1 MDLSNYIVG
10 GAALGGVIGFWNQIK
25 SVLWRFCSF
34 FLQRVEFDP
43 RLHVYVI
50 SGLIDRGFV
59 PSFFRDQSY
68 KANAERVSDGS
79 VKYVGY
85 EDLLSKPVFFWKG
98 AKFIF
103 VSSSNS
109 GPIQPARGR
118 VGIDRPEPE
127 SAGVARIIFPRGFLD
142 VDAVV
147 KDVVSKQ
154 NQFKSSHDQR
164 FFISHIPDSEP
175 ALASSGTDHPWYSFS
190 SNRIFTHDRADIGPK
205 TSKGNALG
213 KLVFPKGIQDLILEV
228 KRWRD
233 SRDWYSS
240 KGIPWKRGWL
250 MYGKPGSGKT
260 AIARAFG
267 EDLDLPI
274 FVFNL
279 AELDNHQLVHHW
291 RNMQRNAPCIALIE
305 DIDGVFHGRRNVA
318 ARDFDFM
325 FGVNTEG
332 EERPRNQKKNTGL
345 LTFDCLLNCID
356 GVERSEG
363 VFVIVTT
370 NDISKVDP
378 ALGNPA
384 TDGGK
389 ISSRPGRLDRVIEL
403 SYMDANCRKEMARR
417 ILGEY
422 PDLLQKVILEVD
434 FAPDA
439 KVTGSQWQDHC
450 GSLALAR
457 HWEDG
462 LVQEKAQQKHV
473 AAKQCV
479 SLSKR
484 EACSEVVVGL

>member
-1 MDLSNYIVG
+1 MDLSNYLIG

-25 SVLWRFCSF
+25 SILWRFCSF

-43 RLHVYVI
+43 HLHHCVI
-50 SGLIDRGFV
+50 SGLINQGFS
-59 PSFFRDQSY
+59 PSLFRDQSY
-68 KANAERVSDGS
+68 KAVSERISDGS
-79 VKYVGY
+79 VQCVGF

-98 AKFIF
+98 TKFVF
-103 VSSSNS
+103 VSPSKS
-109 GPIQPARGR
+109 GSDPATSTPRASQPQSG
-118 VGIDRPEPE
+118 
-127 SAGVARIIFPRGFLD
+127 SASKIIFLRGSLN
-142 VDAVV
+142 VDAIVRA
-147 KDVVSKQ
+147 VVSEE
-154 NQFKSSHDQR
+154 NQFMSKQDRR
-164 FFISHIPDSEP
+164 FFITHIPTSEP
-175 ALASSGTDHPWYSFS
+175 EALTSGGIDHPWYSFS
-190 SNRIFTHDRADIGPK
+190 SNRIFTHDRGVVGPK
-205 TSKGNALG
+205 TSKGDALAR
-213 KLVFPKGIQDLILEV
+213 LVFPKEIQDLILEV

-233 SRDWYSS
+233 SRNWYAS

-250 MYGKPGSGKT
+250 MHGKPGSGKT

-279 AELDNHQLVHHW
+279 AELDNTQLVRNW
-291 RNMQRNAPCIALIE
+291 RNMQRSAPCIALIE
-305 DIDGVFHGRRNVA
+305 DIDGVFHGRKNVA
-318 ARDFDFM
+318 ARSFDFM
-325 FGVNTEG
+325 FGNNAQD
-332 EERPRNQKKNTGL
+332 EERTPRNQKKNTGL

-378 ALGNPA
+378 ALGNPS

-403 SYMDANCRKEMARR
+403 SYMDVDCRKEMARR

-422 PDLLQKVILEVD
+422 PDLLQEVIREVD
-434 FAPDA
+434 LAPDA

-457 HWEDG
+457 HWNETHT
-462 LVQEKAQQKHV
+462 ERRQQKRTAEERV
-473 AAKQCV
+473 VLSGKEPCV
-479 SLSKR
+479 
-484 EACSEVVVGL
+484 EVVGG